1 MPPPFM
7 VPPAGFIPGRAA
19 FFCIPACVPGRA
31 SHPPGLPGS
40 ATTAG
45 LLHCAGSRAGSGR
58 RRSCALSG
66 SCLPHAHS
74 TLGRGG
80 VKAQCLPAA
89 IPHGIGF
96 LSRHAGQS
104 PQPAFPHTMLPLRSF
119 ATRRALCQWQ
129 GQPECKWQKHSGAC
143 RALIFV
149 AAFACSGFLLAAFA
163 AAARAMSKRACFP
176 LI

>member
-7 VPPAGFIPGRAA
+7 MPPAGFIPGRAA

-58 RRSCALSG
+58 RRCAPCRAAACPIRIVRWAGVVLKLNASLPPFRMVSVFCLAMPANPHNPLS
-66 SCLPHAHS
+66 H
-74 TLGRGG
+74 
-80 VKAQCLPAA
+80 
-89 IPHGIGF
+89 IPCCRF
-96 LSRHAGQS
+96 AVL
-104 PQPAFPHTMLPLRSF
+104 QPAVPF
-119 ATRRALCQWQ
+119 ANGSERL
-129 GQPECKWQKHSGAC
+129 ECKWQKHSGAC
-143 RALIFV
+143 RALIFI
-149 AAFACSGFLLAAFA
+149 AAFACRGFLLAAFA